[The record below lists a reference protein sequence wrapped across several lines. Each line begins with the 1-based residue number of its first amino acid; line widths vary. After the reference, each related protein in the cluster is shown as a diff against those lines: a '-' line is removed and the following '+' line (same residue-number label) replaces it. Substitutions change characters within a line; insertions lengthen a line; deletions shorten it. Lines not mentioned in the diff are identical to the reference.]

1 MSDLR
6 VSNLKGRTAGSSP
19 VLPDGIRVTG
29 IGTFSSDVEVA
40 GNLNV
45 TGDLVY
51 DEATAVNLKISG
63 IGTIGT
69 LGVSG
74 VTTSASAVVGAAVTI
89 NSTGIH
95 AGAGI
100 ITATTGSYSGTV
112 TANAFSG
119 DGGDLTG
126 LNIPA
131 GFTELDAAL
140 FN

>member
-6 VSNLKGRTAGSSP
+6 VSNLKGRTPGSSP

-40 GNLNV
+40 GDLNV

-63 IGTIGT
+63 IATVG
-69 LGVSG
+69 
-74 VTTSASAVVGAAVTI
+74 SAVTMSVA
-89 NSTGIH
+89 GIH
-95 AGAGI
+95 VQSGI
-100 ITATTGSYSGTV
+100 ITAS
-112 TANAFSG
+112 AFVG
-119 DGGDLTG
+119 DGGELTG